1 MTTVHAGEL
10 ILLWSNRATK
20 QCYLHISRV
29 GMLKLHEITLH
40 EVREVRIRAIL
51 AEVPAQLRTVTRKVS
66 NFTLGE
72 FKLCDSKLPKLQP
85 FQCFWC
91 RCANLRIQGSSGFS
105 AQKSHRRQNAA
116 PVPTNTRR
124 RSNSPPC
131 QKKSPNS
138 NLIQFDLCFNCHRPF
153 HTPIAPYTNGTAPT
167 SCNPIAWPIHTYKSR
182 WNLALWILQRLVA
195 IIYYPFCYFTFSC
208 STDSCSKT
216 WWKLMHLY
224 MLPLAKLV
232 LSRPTHTS
240 SDHLQGITTKANISS
255 SVVLF
260 TAQAAKTKLNTTTF
274 TGRPSPFGLCKWITM
289 EHWWPFVC
297 TLDHSWELA
306 FFYQLRCL
314 FFVGIQH
321 MNKPGL
327 FLTWRSHKRMIL
339 RRKNNLKSKSMSC
352 DKWQ

>member
-1 MTTVHAGEL
+1 MVHDSPYKSSVKWQRCTLGNSSCCDQTEL
-10 ILLWSNRATK
+10 PSSATSTSPGLV
-20 QCYLHISRV
+20 CWNY
-29 GMLKLHEITLH
+29 MKLHYMKYGKYGSGQFLRKFRLSSEPSPERCRTLSS
-40 EVREVRIRAIL
+40 ESSSFA
-51 AEVPAQLRTVTRKVS
+51 TRNCRNCS
-66 NFTLGE
+66 R
-72 FKLCDSKLPKLQP
+72 

-131 QKKSPNS
+131 QKKGPNS
-138 NLIQFDLCFNCHRPF
+138 NLIQFDLCFHCYRPF

-240 SDHLQGITTKANISS
+240 SDHLQGILSHYHKGQYFKFCCSFCSAGSKDQTQHNNFHRTTQSFRP
-255 SVVLF
+255 L
-260 TAQAAKTKLNTTTF
+260 QMDYYGELMTF
-274 TGRPSPFGLCKWITM
+274 CLYFG
-289 EHWWPFVC
+289 P
-297 TLDHSWELA
+297 
-306 FFYQLRCL
+306 
-314 FFVGIQH
+314 
-321 MNKPGL
+321 
-327 FLTWRSHKRMIL
+327 
-339 RRKNNLKSKSMSC
+339 
-352 DKWQ
+352 